1 MLTALS
7 QETKKITEHL
17 KKESPR
23 IPTIAGGPH
32 PLEWSPWRNGRGNPQ
47 DFLLHNQKINT
58 NSKGFGGF
66 HPLPGSFVKYH
77 AFDLN

>member
-32 PLEWSPWRNGRGNPQ
+32 PLEWSPWRNGRGNPK
-47 DFLLHNQKINT
+47 DFLLTYKRLIPIA
-58 NSKGFGGF
+58 KVLDVFIRY
-66 HPLPGSFVKYH
+66 LEV
-77 AFDLN
+77 L